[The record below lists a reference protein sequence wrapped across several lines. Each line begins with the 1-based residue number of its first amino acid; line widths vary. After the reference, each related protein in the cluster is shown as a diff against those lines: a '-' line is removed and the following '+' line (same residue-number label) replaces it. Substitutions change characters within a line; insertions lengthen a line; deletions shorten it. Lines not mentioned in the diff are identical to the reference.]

1 MAMENILMSMD
12 INMKA
17 NGRIICLMEQA
28 RLYIKMEVDILV
40 SFWIIREMVKVCTFR
55 MAIFFK
61 EIF

>member
-40 SFWIIREMVKVCTFR
+40 SSWIIRKMEKVCTFR
-55 MAIFFK
+55 MGIFFK